1 MLHLQ
6 ASREPQ
12 TQPPQPYAEAVARL
26 ASIRHALR
34 LVEPHGGG
42 PAPDPEADDAFG
54 KAWHEAPAARRRC
67 CDSRSGRVIAG
78 TAAGLEALLAAG
90 DACSAP
96 NPAAS
101 RKLAEEIRA
110 GLEEIC
116 AVLGDAPLPARHD
129 PIAL

>member
-1 MLHLQ
+1 M
-6 ASREPQ
+6 
-12 TQPPQPYAEAVARL
+12 PQPYAEAVARL

-42 PAPDPEADDAFG
+42 PAPDPDGDEAFG
-54 KAWHEAPAARRRC
+54 VAWQQAPAARRRC
-67 CDSRSGRVIAG
+67 CDTRSGRVIAG

-90 DACSAP
+90 QSGFEP
-96 NPAAS
+96 NPSAS

-110 GLEEIC
+110 GLEEIS
-116 AVLGDAPLPARHD
+116 AVLRDTPAPARHD